1 MTRNRYTGRKGE
13 RKIPALLLLTKAK
26 PLHSE
31 GQNESEGE
39 SEGET
44 GEREVS
50 EKVIEGG
57 LWQRE
62 ASDLRNRRES
72 ERGFRLEKHERGLKC
87 TDRDSALLDFTSN
100 TGRCREYHVCLT
112 RLECLQKFVNLF
124 FLSERRPT

>member
-1 MTRNRYTGRKGE
+1 MTRNRNTGREGE
-13 RKIPALLLLTKAK
+13 RKIPALSLLTKAK

-62 ASDLRNRRES
+62 ASDLRNMREAS
-72 ERGFRLEKHERGLKC
+72 
-87 TDRDSALLDFTSN
+87 SAQT
-100 TGRCREYHVCLT
+100 EIV
-112 RLECLQKFVNLF
+112 LF
-124 FLSERRPT
+124 